1 MGGSQTSRNAGFL
14 DKNFAKLNV
23 LQKMYVGTELVLE
36 DRCEMPC
43 VQSLL
48 SFLPTMAVLPS
59 LQLM

>member
-1 MGGSQTSRNAGFL
+1 MFC
-14 DKNFAKLNV
+14 K
-23 LQKMYVGTELVLE
+23 KMYVGTELVLE

-48 SFLPTMAVLPS
+48 SFLTTMAVLPS